1 MAAGQAL
8 VGGWRVGE
16 VPVCPVRNVGTTP
29 GSLSSVYSVVRSPNR
44 LLTDRLSKAEILARA
59 SAN

>member
-1 MAAGQAL
+1 L
-8 VGGWRVGE
+8 VL
-16 VPVCPVRNVGTTP
+16 RNVGRTP
-29 GSLSSVYSVVRSPNR
+29 GSLSGVYSVVRSPNR